1 MDALGRMGLCLSFSN
16 AIRSSSLRIM
26 QPFDRKR
33 TGELCLVPKEPSIIG
48 INREGRYKTTFALIL
63 KEFSIVRIG
72 KKIRKVFR
80 EIILVILRKDSERTI
95 SRLRRIEEKKARKR
109 KARLEIATLWL
120 ENRYSLLHCRATP
133 LLVPPIAVNFDLM
146 MVKAPN
152 ATYS

>member
-33 TGELCLVPKEPSIIG
+33 TGELCLVLKEPSIVG

-80 EIILVILRKDSERTI
+80 EIILVILRFGKNYIKIAKNRRKKSEET
-95 SRLRRIEEKKARKR
+95 
-109 KARLEIATLWL
+109 
-120 ENRYSLLHCRATP
+120 
-133 LLVPPIAVNFDLM
+133 
-146 MVKAPN
+146 
-152 ATYS
+152 